1 MYAAIVEP
9 RVPGPSL
16 LQGSAYGALE
26 YALTPWGGL
35 EELAG
40 PAAPHR
46 RIPALGVLLRGRGE
60 DEELLQHLVF
70 GVALAILYEG

>member
-1 MYAAIVEP
+1 V
-9 RVPGPSL
+9 
-16 LQGSAYGALE
+16 E
-26 YALTPWGGL
+26 YALTPWGGV